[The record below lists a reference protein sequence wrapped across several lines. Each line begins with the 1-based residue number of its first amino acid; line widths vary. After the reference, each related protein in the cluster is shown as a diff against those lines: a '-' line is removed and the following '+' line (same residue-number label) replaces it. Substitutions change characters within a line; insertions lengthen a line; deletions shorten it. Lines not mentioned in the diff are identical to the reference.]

1 VFGIEKAGLRDVV
14 SISSNYQIELN
25 DEADQL
31 AFGSRLAVA
40 LIPGVT
46 VFLRGD
52 LGVGKTTLC
61 RGIVN
66 GMGFEGNVKSP
77 TYTLVEPYELAEQML
92 YHFDL
97 YRLGEPTELEYM
109 GCRDYFDDAS
119 ICLVE
124 WPERGAGVLP
134 EPDLELEIQVQGR
147 GRCLICRPRS
157 EKGRA
162 VLERLQDSG

>member
-1 VFGIEKAGLRDVV
+1 MQLDEARLREIV
-14 SISSNYQIELN
+14 SDRSNYQIELN
-25 DEADQL
+25 DEAAQL
-31 AFGSRLAVA
+31 AFGGRLAAA

-77 TYTLVEPYELAEQML
+77 TYTLVEPYDVAGQML

-97 YRLGEPTELEYM
+97 YRLGEPSELEYM
-109 GCRDYFDDAS
+109 GCRDYFDEVS

-124 WPERGAGVLP
+124 WPERGEGVLP
-134 EPDLELEIQVQGR
+134 KADLELEIQVRGR
-147 GRCLICRPRS
+147 GRCLICQS
-157 EKGRA
+157 YSDKGLV
-162 VLERLQDSG
+162 VLERLRHAG